1 MFIKPLMLLA
11 SFCLLWGCQE
21 DLMPESDADNRQR
34 EPFVV
39 DDFTVNL
46 NTEQDYSLSERLN
59 NYDGIVL
66 YFTMWCPV
74 CDNHMQL
81 LRSDFVAQ
89 YPNVDFVLVD
99 YVSASAANSR
109 TTQLNNGYRDFN
121 VISDRDDYLENV
133 LDGAMARVVLI
144 DKNFTVVFSELFK
157 NHLDLAAAIEGL

>member
-1 MFIKPLMLLA
+1 
-11 SFCLLWGCQE
+11 
-21 DLMPESDADNRQR
+21 MPESDADNRQR

-133 LDGAMARVVLI
+133 LDGAMARIVLI

>member
-1 MFIKPLMLLA
+1 MFIKSLMLLA

-89 YPNVDFVLVD
+89 Y
-99 YVSASAANSR
+99 
-109 TTQLNNGYRDFN
+109 LNNGYRDFN

>member
-1 MFIKPLMLLA
+1 
-11 SFCLLWGCQE
+11 
-21 DLMPESDADNRQR
+21 MPESDADNRQR